1 MPTKY
6 KKTASEDCEARPIQ
20 ERRKV
25 KSYPELR
32 MAADIAGVSYWMA
45 YKVRRGKAQSEKV
58 ELALKMARER
68 LRLQRAEVR
77 KVAREQLREL
87 KAEERK
93 LQRVLAKGKA
103 A

>member
-1 MPTKY
+1 MPTRYRKA
-6 KKTASEDCEARPIQ
+6 ASEEAQPIRQ
-20 ERRKV
+20 PRKV

-32 MAADIAGVSYWMA
+32 MAAEIAGVSYWMA

-68 LRLQRAEVR
+68 LRAEESEAR
-77 KVAREQLREL
+77 KTAREQLRGL
-87 KAEERK
+87 KAQQRK
-93 LQRVLAKGKA
+93 LQRMLAKGKA